1 MNRLI
6 VLLVLGASVAVF
18 RKVDPIPNPTRAGS
32 LQPNWSVT
40 PEGDPLLSW
49 IEPIDNDT
57 FALRYAV
64 FEKRTWSEPHTVVAN
79 RHFFQHPAE
88 APAVMILEPGHWM
101 AHWVENPDRTNDAEF
116 IYVSSSTDGIHWT
129 APAMAHHDR
138 SPVEHGLASMIG
150 TGNGEASLI
159 WLEAPKGDNGPAY
172 LMRTIINSTGQEVA
186 EETLDSDVCACCPT
200 AVAKTSKGLLVAYR
214 DHAPYDIRDISV
226 IRFESGHWSQP
237 QSVNEDN
244 WILTACPVNAASVAA
259 QGDHVV
265 VAWFTSSHTAPR
277 VLLVFSKDG
286 GATFGEPILISTSR
300 AYGYTSVV
308 LNASG
313 DAVVSW
319 LEANEYGPADLMI
332 RTITPGGKRGSAA
345 RVVNGEKSSLG
356 YPRLVNSAAGTFIA
370 WGGDKIQTALVEV
383 PAGTAT
389 QPSP

>member
-18 RKVDPIPNPTRAGS
+18 GKVNTIPNPSGTGS

-49 IEPIDNDT
+49 IEPIDADSY
-57 FALRYAV
+57 ALRYSV
-64 FEKRTWSEPHTVVAN
+64 LEKGMWSEPHTVVAN

-88 APAVMILEPGHWM
+88 APAVMILDPKHWM

-116 IYVSSSTDGIHWT
+116 IYVSASTDGIHWT
-129 APAMAHHDR
+129 DPTMAHHDR

-159 WLEAPKGDNGPAY
+159 WLETPKGDDGPAY
-172 LMRTIINSTGQEVA
+172 LMRTVINSLGKEVR
-186 EETLDSDVCACCPT
+186 EERLDSDVCSCCPT

-214 DHAPYDIRDISV
+214 DHTPDDIRDISV
-226 IRFESGHWSQP
+226 IRFEGGHWSQP
-237 QSVNEDN
+237 QSVHVDN
-244 WILTACPVNAASVAA
+244 WKLRACPINAASVAA
-259 QGDHVV
+259 QGNHVV
-265 VAWFTSSHTAPR
+265 VAWFTASRSAPR
-277 VLLVFSKDG
+277 VQVAFSEDG
-286 GATFGEPILISTSR
+286 GATFDKPMVISTGR

-313 DAVVSW
+313 EAVVSW
-319 LEANEYGPADLMI
+319 LEANEHGPTDVMLRAITPPGMRGPA
-332 RTITPGGKRGSAA
+332 G

-356 YPRLVNSAAGTFIA
+356 YPRLVNTAAGTFVA
-370 WGGDKIQTALVEV
+370 WGGDKIQTGLAEV
-383 PAGTAT
+383 PAASAM
-389 QPSP
+389 QHSQ